1 MHVYQV
7 DGDKLGWSKGGQST
21 RGGKPTVKETVQPVV
36 DRVER
41 EKETLFEI
49 VIIKISRPSF
59 SPSLNVKK

>member
-21 RGGKPTVKETVQPVV
+21 RGGKPTVKDVQPVV

-49 VIIKISRPSF
+49 VIIKISRSSF
-59 SPSLNVKK
+59 SPFLNVKK

>member
-7 DGDKLGWSKGGQST
+7 DGDKLDWSKGGQST
-21 RGGKPTVKETVQPVV
+21 RGGKPTVKDVQPVV

>member
-7 DGDKLGWSKGGQST
+7 DGNKLGWSKGGQST

-49 VIIKISRPSF
+49 VIIKISRSSF
-59 SPSLNVKK
+59 SPFLNVKK

>member
-49 VIIKISRPSF
+49 VIIKISRSSF
-59 SPSLNVKK
+59 SPLSM